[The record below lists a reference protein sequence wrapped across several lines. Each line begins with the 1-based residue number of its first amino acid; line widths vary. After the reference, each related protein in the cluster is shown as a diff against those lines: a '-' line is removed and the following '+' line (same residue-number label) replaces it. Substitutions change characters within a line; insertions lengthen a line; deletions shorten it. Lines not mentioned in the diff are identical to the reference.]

1 MGIFNDSSNSESQI
15 LKYKRDKEL
24 DFLCD
29 VNKPLVLLLLTYVLI
44 DMNFNQMLLILFY
57 TMGIIFFEHIK
68 FCQIKGCFCT

>member
-29 VNKPLVLLLLTYVLI
+29 VNKPLVLLLLTYVL
-44 DMNFNQMLLILFY
+44 NWYEFQSNVAYFVLY
-57 TMGIIFFEHIK
+57 YGNYIFWTH
-68 FCQIKGCFCT
+68 

>member
-29 VNKPLVLLLLTYVLI
+29 GNKLLVIIVNICVI

-57 TMGIIFFEHIK
+57 SMEIIFFEHIK

>member
-29 VNKPLVLLLLTYVLI
+29 GNKPLV
-44 DMNFNQMLLILFY
+44 
-57 TMGIIFFEHIK
+57 IIVNI
-68 FCQIKGCFCT
+68 CVN

>member
-29 VNKPLVLLLLTYVLI
+29 GNKPLVIIVNICVNLEFQSNVAYFVL
-44 DMNFNQMLLILFY
+44 NYGNY
-57 TMGIIFFEHIK
+57 IF
-68 FCQIKGCFCT
+68 

>member
-29 VNKPLVLLLLTYVLI
+29 VNKPLVIIVNICVNWYEFQSNVAYFVLYYG
-44 DMNFNQMLLILFY
+44 NY
-57 TMGIIFFEHIK
+57 IFWTH
-68 FCQIKGCFCT
+68 

>member
-29 VNKPLVLLLLTYVLI
+29 GNKPLVIIVNICVNWYEFQSNVAY
-44 DMNFNQMLLILFY
+44 FVLFY
-57 TMGIIFFEHIK
+57 GNYIFWTH
-68 FCQIKGCFCT
+68 

>member
-29 VNKPLVLLLLTYVLI
+29 WNKPLVIIVNICVNWYEFQSNVAY
-44 DMNFNQMLLILFY
+44 FVLFY
-57 TMGIIFFEHIK
+57 GNYIFWTH
-68 FCQIKGCFCT
+68 

>member
-29 VNKPLVLLLLTYVLI
+29 GKKPLV
-44 DMNFNQMLLILFY
+44 
-57 TMGIIFFEHIK
+57 IIVNI
-68 FCQIKGCFCT
+68 CVN

>member
-29 VNKPLVLLLLTYVLI
+29 GNKPLVIIVNICVNLEFQSNVAYFVLYYR
-44 DMNFNQMLLILFY
+44 NY
-57 TMGIIFFEHIK
+57 IF
-68 FCQIKGCFCT
+68 